1 MLISQ
6 FCLGNISNGF
16 GVIYSREIY
25 LKVIVNDFSVDYD
38 AIDKSDI
45 SYIFKYLM
53 VKNNLK

>member
-1 MLISQ
+1 MLIFQ
-6 FCLGNISNGF
+6 FCLGNISNEF
-16 GVIYSREIY
+16 GVIDSREIY

-45 SYIFKYLM
+45 SIIRKYLM